1 MFAYTLIHN
10 EVFRATG
17 QIPIPNALKK
27 GCYCPAYFPVV
38 LNFSE
43 NIASAGTFRSLDG
56 RANPCAT
63 DACGVYFT
71 FPHVNESTRGLNN
84 HTSPQ
89 PSVHSSVNTLYSLGM
104 NPG

>member
-1 MFAYTLIHN
+1 MLLDYTLIHN

-43 NIASAGTFRSLDG
+43 NIASAGAR
-56 RANPCAT
+56 
-63 DACGVYFT
+63 
-71 FPHVNESTRGLNN
+71 TRDLPLSRR
-84 HTSPQ
+84 TR
-89 PSVHSSVNTLYSLGM
+89 
-104 NPG
+104 